1 MSNLDLDINK
11 YTDDELV
18 KLLKLSKDYNLENL
32 STSIELIKK
41 KILNSA
47 NLNENKKIEQNYFA
61 DCVRKKIT
69 PSKYLKG

>member
-32 STSIELIKK
+32 SKSIELIKK
-41 KILNSA
+41 K
-47 NLNENKKIEQNYFA
+47 
-61 DCVRKKIT
+61 
-69 PSKYLKG
+69 KY